1 MSDNTPDKVND
12 LLEAAINNSTQAW
25 DAQSK
30 YFDDFIKRNVASFAT
45 LSDARI
51 ESLKEIGESQS
62 FNQAFEAN
70 IAYEQTVR
78 DEFRKMRENNERAWN
93 DLEAQLSAIYVAT
106 DNSEKSPRD

>member
-1 MSDNTPDKVND
+1 MSDNKP
-12 LLEAAINNSTQAW
+12 AAINNSTQAW

-30 YFDDFIKRNVASFAT
+30 YFDDFIKRNVAAFAT

-51 ESLKEIGESQS
+51 ESLKAIGESQS

-78 DEFRKMRENNERAWN
+78 DEFRKMREDNERAWI
-93 DLEAQLSAIYVAT
+93 DLEMKLSAIYVTT
-106 DNSEKSPRD
+106 DNNEESPHH

>member
-1 MSDNTPDKVND
+1 MH
-12 LLEAAINNSTQAW
+12 
-25 DAQSK
+25 
-30 YFDDFIKRNVASFAT
+30 VASFAT

-78 DEFRKMRENNERAWN
+78 DEFRRMREDNERAWI
-93 DLEAQLSAIYVAT
+93 DLEKRLSEIYVAT
-106 DNSEKSPRD
+106 DNGEESAHK

>member
-1 MSDNTPDKVND
+1 MSENTPDKVND

-51 ESLKEIGESQS
+51 ESLKAIGESQS

-70 IAYEQTVR
+70 IAYEQGVR
-78 DEFRKMRENNERAWN
+78 DEFRKMREDNERAWT
-93 DLEAQLSAIYVAT
+93 DLERKLSAIYGTT
-106 DNSEKSPRD
+106 DSSEESPDY

>member
-1 MSDNTPDKVND
+1 MADNTPDKVND
-12 LLEAAINNSTQAW
+12 LLEAAIDNSTRAL

-30 YFDDFIKRNVASFAT
+30 YFDDFIRRSAASFAT

-78 DEFRKMRENNERAWN
+78 DEFRKLREDNERAWN
-93 DLEAQLSAIYVAT
+93 DLEKKLSAIYVTT
-106 DNSEKSPRD
+106 DDDDESPHH

>member
-30 YFDDFIKRNVASFAT
+30 YFDDFVKRNIASFAA

-106 DNSEKSPRD
+106 DNSEKSSRD

>member
-12 LLEAAINNSTQAW
+12 LLEAAINNSTRAW

-30 YFDDFIKRNVASFAT
+30 YFDDFIKRNVAAFAT

-78 DEFRKMRENNERAWN
+78 DEFRKMREDNERAWI
-93 DLEAQLSAIYVAT
+93 DLEKRLSAIYVAT
-106 DNSEKSPRD
+106 DNGEESAHK

>member
-12 LLEAAINNSTQAW
+12 LLEAAINNSTKAW

-51 ESLKEIGESQS
+51 ESLKAIGESQS

-78 DEFRKMRENNERAWN
+78 DEFRRMREDNERAWI
-93 DLEAQLSAIYVAT
+93 DLEKRLSEIYVAT
-106 DNSEKSPRD
+106 DNGEESAHK

>member
-12 LLEAAINNSTQAW
+12 LLEAAINNSTRAW

-30 YFDDFIKRNVASFAT
+30 YFDEIIKRNVASFAT

-70 IAYEQTVR
+70 IAYEQAVR
-78 DEFRKMRENNERAWN
+78 DEFRKMREDNERAWK
-93 DLEAQLSAIYVAT
+93 DLEMKLSAIYVAT
-106 DNSEKSPRD
+106 DNSE

>member
-1 MSDNTPDKVND
+1 MSDTTPDRVND

-51 ESLKEIGESQS
+51 ESLKAIGESQS

-70 IAYEQTVR
+70 IAYEQKVR
-78 DEFRKMRENNERAWN
+78 DEFRKMREDNERAWIN
-93 DLEAQLSAIYVAT
+93 LEKQLSAIYAT
-106 DNSEKSPRD
+106 ADDSEEPQHT

>member
-1 MSDNTPDKVND
+1 MSDNKPDKLND

-30 YFDDFIKRNVASFAT
+30 YFDDFIKRNVASFST

-51 ESLKEIGESQS
+51 ESLKAIGESQS

-70 IAYEQTVR
+70 IAYEEVVR
-78 DEFRKMRENNERAWN
+78 DEFRKMHEDNERAWN
-93 DLEAQLSAIYVAT
+93 NLEMKLSAIFATT
-106 DNSEKSPRD
+106 DNDEESPNH